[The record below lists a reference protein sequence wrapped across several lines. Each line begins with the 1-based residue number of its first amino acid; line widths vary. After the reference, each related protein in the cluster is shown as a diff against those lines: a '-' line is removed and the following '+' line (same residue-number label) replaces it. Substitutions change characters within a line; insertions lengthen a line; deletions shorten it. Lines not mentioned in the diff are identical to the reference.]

1 MNNELNILFL
11 KDTIHLLKNEDLN
24 FLILVDNNKLTINNI
39 PLIYTDYLHILY
51 DNLAYDYDSLSEENK
66 EKYKLK
72 FKKLKKIDNYYVYD
86 TKKYIKK

>member
-1 MNNELNILFL
+1 MNNEINILFL

-24 FLILVDNNKLTINNI
+24 FLILVDNNKLIINNI
-39 PLIYTDYLHILY
+39 PLIYTDYLNILY

>member
-1 MNNELNILFL
+1 MNNEINILFL
-11 KDTIHLLKNEDLN
+11 KDTIHLLENENLK
-24 FLILVDNNKLTINNI
+24 FLVLVNDDKLTVNNI
-39 PLIYTDYLHILY
+39 PLIYTDYLNILY
-51 DNLAYDYDSLSEENK
+51 NNLAYDYDSLSDENK